1 MNTVEDA
8 KSYWIHDA
16 VTDRW
21 TYGPWD
27 FNNTDAK
34 YQVGNKAGK
43 HADYDHP
50 LFNFSL
56 FDGWVEEEWLDR
68 EEDQPGRFKP
78 IFSNLNTRIVNHP
91 QLRARLL
98 ALYEK
103 GIAELLEPAVLAP
116 RIDAMHAL
124 LAPHMRGAPHVE
136 QALFADSPRYLKEY
150 SANRTLFLRN
160 EIASWRARKPQL
172 VIQAVNAQQGWVEL
186 RNLHTSA
193 VSTTGLVLTTNLRT
207 AKKKNL
213 PAKTLVPG
221 ETVRFTAKQLGLKMT
236 EDGELGLFNGKS
248 VVGVLDL
255 LFYGKLPSGRYYE
268 RSQDAPNPWE
278 IH

>member
-1 MNTVEDA
+1 V
-8 KSYWIHDA
+8 
-16 VTDRW
+16 
-21 TYGPWD
+21 
-27 FNNTDAK
+27 AK
-34 YQVGNKAGK
+34 YK
-43 HADYDHP
+43 HP

-56 FDGWVEEEWLDR
+56 FDGAVEEEWLKR
-68 EEDQPGRFKP
+68 QEDEPGRFKP

-103 GIAELLEPAVLAP
+103 GIAELLDPAVLAP

-136 QALFADSPRYLKEY
+136 QALFADAPRYLKEY
-150 SANRTLFLRN
+150 STNRTRFLTS

-193 VSTTGLVLTTNLRT
+193 VSTSGLVLTTNLRT
-207 AKKKNL
+207 ARKRNVPSKKI
-213 PAKTLVPG
+213 APG
-221 ETVRFTAKQLGLKMT
+221 ATVRFSAKQLGLKLA

-248 VVGVLDL
+248 VVGVMDV
-255 LFYGKLPSGRYYE
+255 LFYGKLPPGQRYE
-268 RSQDAPNPWE
+268 RSRENPSRWE